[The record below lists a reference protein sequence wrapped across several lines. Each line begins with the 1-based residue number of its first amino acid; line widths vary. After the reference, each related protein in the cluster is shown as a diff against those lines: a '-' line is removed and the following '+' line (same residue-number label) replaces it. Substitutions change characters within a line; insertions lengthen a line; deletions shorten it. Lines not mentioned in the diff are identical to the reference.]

1 RRGPSQRKATRARQA
16 EPNGRAP
23 VSMIANG
30 REVVR
35 HDTGG
40 SPDADY
46 RRPEALRGVKLEKG
60 GNRTSLPDR
69 GKRPL
74 ILDNLV
80 LQPVRSFAEF
90 RLPGKEKVIFLR
102 DLEKERNLLTGR

>member
-1 RRGPSQRKATRARQA
+1 
-16 EPNGRAP
+16 
-23 VSMIANG
+23 M
-30 REVVR
+30 
-35 HDTGG
+35 
-40 SPDADY
+40 
-46 RRPEALRGVKLEKG
+46 
-60 GNRTSLPDR
+60 
-69 GKRPL
+69 